1 MKNNVRVETSRTCV
15 RDSCGSLIGHRANII
30 KIAIRG
36 LLGSVVGTVGGG
48 VICAL
53 IFALL
58 ELFFGGTRSLG
69 GICTI
74 ATPVRFSAVIGA
86 IVGAVYG
93 AIIGTTNGP
102 AGLGPVGGTVA
113 DTTIGA
119 IIAAWLFFGAS
130 DTSVNS
136 ALAWII
142 AIGAILG
149 LTIGYLLRLLLKRIE
164 WLRTS

>member
-1 MKNNVRVETSRTCV
+1 M
-15 RDSCGSLIGHRANII
+15 
-30 KIAIRG
+30 RG
-36 LLGSVVGTVGGG
+36 ILGLVVGTVGSA

-58 ELFFGGTRSLG
+58 ELFFGSTRSFG
-69 GICTI
+69 GIGII

-93 AIIGTTNGP
+93 TIIGTINGL
-102 AGLGPVGGTVA
+102 AGFGPVGGTVA
-113 DTTIGA
+113 GTTIGA

-130 DTSVNS
+130 DTSVDS

-142 AIGAILG
+142 AIAAILG
-149 LTIGYLLRLLLKRIE
+149 LAMGYLLRLLLKRIE
-164 WLRTS
+164 WLRS